1 MDGNLHIHTHTHTH
15 TDSRYGNPGTN
26 HPSHKLA
33 HCLSRIVFLKIKLW
47 VGVLA
52 FWNRVSLSSLHPMFL
67 GYMLLCDIQDCQT
80 FWSHEHFSDNQSQYA
95 LSKLDLFSADDN
107 YVLYG
112 YTLMSLWHRIVRLGI
127 LTFNNMLPYYIWC
140 HIMLGLQ
147 HLSRGPTQAAI
158 SFSVSVK
165 QCWGED
171 WVKGNLD
178 CLLRL
183 SFDYP
188 VPQQKNFNYA
198 RKIQVVCSSVRLPS
212 NRMVTLVR
220 SSNLLRVLETNP
232 QPPVTKELI
241 TG

>member
-1 MDGNLHIHTHTHTH
+1 M
-15 TDSRYGNPGTN
+15 
-26 HPSHKLA
+26 
-33 HCLSRIVFLKIKLW
+33 
-47 VGVLA
+47 GVLA

-140 HIMLGLQ
+140 HIMPGLQ
-147 HLSRGPTQAAI
+147 HLSRGPTRAAI

-165 QCWGED
+165 QRWGRKTG
-171 WVKGNLD
+171 WKVTWQWFSFATVIY
-178 CLLRL
+178 L
-183 SFDYP
+183 S
-188 VPQQKNFNYA
+188 
-198 RKIQVVCSSVRLPS
+198 CSS
-212 NRMVTLVR
+212 
-220 SSNLLRVLETNP
+220 
-232 QPPVTKELI
+232 TKELQLFQKN
-241 TG
+241 TSCMCTNKTASKQNGSSG